1 METEP
6 DADAENVNLENSQAP
21 FDHLKRHA
29 YLSEP
34 MNIPFTES
42 YQKWQK
48 GVEQNL
54 KTQNGKVFDRPQINN
69 TSKQLIEE
77 KRKL

>member
-6 DADAENVNLENSQAP
+6 DQQDNTENVNLENSQAP
-21 FDHLKRHA
+21 IDRLKKHA

-54 KTQNGKVFDRPQINN
+54 KTQNGKIFDRPQINN
-69 TSKQLIEE
+69 TSK
-77 KRKL
+77 